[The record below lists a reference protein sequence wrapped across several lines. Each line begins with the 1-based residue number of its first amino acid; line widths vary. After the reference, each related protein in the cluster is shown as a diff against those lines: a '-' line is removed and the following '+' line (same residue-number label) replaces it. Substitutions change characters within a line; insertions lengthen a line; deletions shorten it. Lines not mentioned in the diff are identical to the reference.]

1 MNTFPIN
8 DNLFKSCK
16 DLLSKFWEP
25 QETFRNV
32 VTLNINADIQRSKK
46 SALPSGRSSEGIIIK
61 HT

>member
-32 VTLNINADIQRSKK
+32 VTLNINADIHRS
-46 SALPSGRSSEGIIIK
+46 
-61 HT
+61 